1 MYANQIDTMD
11 FHIPIPLLGEVMP
24 KRSFSIRTKL
34 IAIFVLIKVLPL
46 VVLAWFSWSVIS
58 NLAHTL
64 KKQTKQVAQDTT
76 EMVCGIAKMATNNSI
91 EALDDRSREAIE
103 RLTTDTARQVANF
116 LYDRD
121 VDIRLA
127 AQITPG
133 QKAYQT
139 FLSGRTRK
147 VVMDDGKWK
156 MNEDGTK
163 WVPAAGPAPLQHKK
177 VTARI
182 EDNRN
187 QFHYRPPEATGV
199 IEYRPLYLEMTYVD
213 VSGMEKVKVSNTR
226 LLPETLLDISKKENT
241 FCKAET
247 YFQSLKRLKPG
258 QIYVSD
264 VIGAYVKGF
273 LPGGVYNKVR
283 AANAGIVFE
292 PQNSGYAGLENP
304 LGIRFKG
311 LVRWATPV
319 VVKGKITGFVTL
331 ALDHTHIMEFTD
343 HVIPTDD
350 RYCITPDPGS
360 GNYAF
365 MWDYKGRNIS
375 HPRDYFIVGY
385 DPETGQQAVP
395 WLEESLYAK
404 WLSCRCSMS
413 EFEKKVPWFDAQSLT
428 KKPAEDLT
436 QQGYLGLDGRFLN
449 FAPQCTG
456 WHTLTQ
462 HGGSGSFLIFWSKLW
477 KLTTA
482 AAIPYYTGHYGDHPR
497 GFGYVTIGANVD
509 EFHKP
514 AVHTAAIIKS
524 TRKNFETNLTRQ
536 KELNLAHLRSTIH
549 DIAIKM
555 TLSTGI
561 MIALVIFIALW
572 MASTLTE
579 KITKI
584 IHGINHFQKRDM
596 DFRLE
601 ETSKDEIGQ
610 LTCSFNEMADS
621 IQQYLMVVDEAQRN
635 TELANKRLK
644 KEVTERKAAQVELS
658 LHRDQ
663 LEDMVKK
670 RTAQLE
676 AQIHERE
683 RAEEELMQ
691 AEKMAALGQ
700 LIAGIAHEINTP
712 MGAIKS
718 SGSNIL
724 DFLAKLQKDIPDLI
738 KKLDDQHLPLFF
750 NLFNPF
756 PQKTVLR
763 TSREERKMIRSLN
776 ANLSEAGIEGARQ
789 MAFFLVQMNVHDQ
802 WEMFK
807 PLLLHPESE
816 FILETAYSL
825 HSITSNTEN
834 INQAVSRVSKIIYA
848 LKSYIRQ
855 SDTDEKIETD
865 IVDSIETVLTI
876 YQNQIKQNTEL
887 IREYD
892 TVEAILGYPDELSQV
907 WTNLIYNALQAMD
920 YKGVLTIRVRTLDTH
935 VQICITDTGCGIPQ
949 ENRNKIFQP
958 FFTTKKR
965 GEGSGLG
972 LDIVAKIIK
981 KHDGQIDF
989 ESEVGKGTTFT
1000 ILLPR
1005 NKD

>member
-1 MYANQIDTMD
+1 
-11 FHIPIPLLGEVMP
+11 MP
-24 KRSFSIRTKL
+24 RRSFSIRTKL

-46 VVLAWFSWSVIS
+46 VALAWFSWHVIS
-58 NLAHTL
+58 DLADTL
-64 KKQTKQVAQDTT
+64 KKQTEQVAQDTNKL
-76 EMVCGIAKMATNNSI
+76 VGGIADMATNNSI
-91 EALDDRSREAIE
+91 EALDDRSRQAIE
-103 RLTTDTARQVANF
+103 RLTTDTARQVADF

-127 AQITPG
+127 AQLTPG
-133 QKAYQT
+133 KKAFQT

-163 WVPAAGPAPLQHKK
+163 WVSADPAPVQYKE

-213 VSGMEKVKVSNTR
+213 LSGMEKFKVSNTR
-226 LLPETLLDISKKENT
+226 LLPETLLDVSKKENT

-247 YFQSLKRLKPG
+247 YFESLKKLKPG

-273 LPGGVYNKVR
+273 LPGGVYSKAR
-283 AANAGIVFE
+283 AEKAGIAFE
-292 PQNSGYAGLENP
+292 PEKSGYAGLENP
-304 LGIRFKG
+304 LGIRFNG
-311 LVRWATPV
+311 LVRWATAV
-319 VVKGKITGFVTL
+319 VIKGRITGFVTL
-331 ALDHTHIMEFTD
+331 ALDHIHIMEFTD
-343 HVIPTDD
+343 HVIPTND
-350 RYCITPDPGS
+350 RYCITSDAGS

-385 DPETGQQAVP
+385 DSETGQQTVP
-395 WLEESLYAK
+395 WLEESLYDK
-404 WLSCRCSMS
+404 WLSCNCSMS
-413 EFEKKVPWFDAQSLT
+413 EFETQVPWFDAQSLK
-428 KKPAEDLT
+428 KKPAKDLT
-436 QQGYLGLDGRFLN
+436 QQGFLGLDGRFLN

-524 TRKNFETNLTRQ
+524 TRKDFETNLIAQ
-536 KELNLAHLRSTIH
+536 KEHNQAYLRSSLH
-549 DIAIKM
+549 DTAIKM

-561 MIALVIFIALW
+561 MIVLVIFIALW
-572 MASTLTE
+572 MAAALTG
-579 KITKI
+579 KITKMI
-584 IHGINHFQKRDM
+584 WGINNFQKRDM

-601 ETSKDEIGQ
+601 ETSNDEIGQ
-610 LTCSFNEMADS
+610 LTSSFNEMADS
-621 IQQYLMVVDEAQRN
+621 IQQYLSVVEDAKKN
-635 TELANKRLK
+635 TELANARLK
-644 KEVTERKAAQVELS
+644 QEVIERKAAQVELS

-663 LEDMVKK
+663 LEEMVKK

-691 AEKMAALGQ
+691 SEKMAALGQ

-724 DFLAKLQKDIPDLI
+724 AFHEKLQKDIPDLI
-738 KKLDDQHLPLFF
+738 KTLTDQHLPLFF
-750 NLFNPF
+750 ALLNQSPH
-756 PQKTVLR
+756 KAVLR
-763 TSREERKMIRSLN
+763 TSREERKLIRSLN
-776 ANLSEAGIEGARQ
+776 DTLSGAGIEGGRQ

-825 HSITSNTEN
+825 HSITSNTTN
-834 INQAVSRVSKIIYA
+834 INQAVDRVSKIVYA

-855 SDTDEKIETD
+855 SDTNEKIETD
-865 IVDSIETVLTI
+865 IIDSIETVLTI
-876 YQNQIKQNTEL
+876 YHNQIKQSTEL
-887 IREYD
+887 VREYD
-892 TVEAILGYPDELSQV
+892 TVEPILGYPDELSQV
-907 WTNLIYNALQAMD
+907 WTNLVYNALQAMD
-920 YKGVLTIRVRTLDTH
+920 YKGILTIRVKSLENH
-935 VQICITDTGCGIPQ
+935 VQICVADTGCGIPE
-949 ENRNKIFQP
+949 ENKRKIFQP

-981 KHDGQIDF
+981 KHDGQIDL

-1000 ILLPR
+1000 VLLPR

>member
-1 MYANQIDTMD
+1 
-11 FHIPIPLLGEVMP
+11 MP
-24 KRSFSIRTKL
+24 KRSCSIRTKL

-46 VVLAWFSWSVIS
+46 VALAWFSWNVILD
-58 NLAHTL
+58 LADTL
-64 KKQTKQVAQDTT
+64 KKQTEQVAQETNT
-76 EMVCGIAKMATNNSI
+76 LVGGIAEMATSNSI

-127 AQITPG
+127 ARITPG
-133 QKAYQT
+133 KKAYQT

-147 VVMDDGKWK
+147 VVMDDGKWT
-156 MNEDGTK
+156 MNDDGTK
-163 WVPAAGPAPLQHKK
+163 WIPAAPSPVQYKK

-182 EDNRN
+182 EDNEN
-187 QFHYRPPEATGV
+187 QFHYRSPEATGL

-213 VSGMEKVKVSNTR
+213 LSGMEIFKVSNASI
-226 LLPETLLDISKKENT
+226 LPETLLDVSKKENT

-247 YFQSLKRLKPG
+247 YFESLKKLKPG

-273 LPGGVYNKVR
+273 LPGGVYSKAR
-283 AANAGIVFE
+283 AAKAGIQFE
-292 PQNSGYAGLENP
+292 PQKSGYAGFENP
-304 LGIRFKG
+304 LGVRFKG

-319 VVKGKITGFVTL
+319 VIKGEITGFVTL

-343 HVIPTDD
+343 HVVPTND
-350 RYCITPDPGS
+350 RYCITSNAGS

-385 DPETGQQAVP
+385 DPETGQAAVP

-404 WLSCRCSMS
+404 WLSCNGSMA
-413 EFEKKVPWFDAQSLT
+413 EFETQVPWFDAQSLK
-428 KKPAEDLT
+428 KKPASDLT
-436 QQGYLGLDGRFLN
+436 RQGFVGLDGRFLN

-524 TRKNFETNLTRQ
+524 TRKDFEANLTAQ
-536 KELNLAHLRSTIH
+536 KEHNQAYLRSSLNDTF
-549 DIAIKM
+549 IKM
-555 TLSTGI
+555 ILSTGV
-561 MIALVIFIALW
+561 MIVLVIFIALW
-572 MASTLTE
+572 MAAALTG
-579 KITKI
+579 KITKM

-596 DFRLE
+596 DFRLK
-601 ETSKDEIGQ
+601 ETSNDEIGQ

-621 IQQYLMVVDEAQRN
+621 IQQHLRVVGHAKKITERVN
-635 TELANKRLK
+635 TRLK
-644 KEVTERKAAQVELS
+644 KEIIERKAAQVELS

-663 LEDMVKK
+663 LEEMVEK

-724 DFLAKLQKDIPDLI
+724 DFLEKLQKDIPDLI
-738 KKLDDQHLPLFF
+738 KKLEEKHLPLFF
-750 NLFNPF
+750 TLLNQSP
-756 PQKTVLR
+756 KKAVLR

-776 ANLSEAGIEGARQ
+776 DTLSEAGIEGGRQ
-789 MAFFLVQMNVHDQ
+789 MAFFLVQMNVYDQ
-802 WEMFK
+802 WTMFK

-825 HSITSNTEN
+825 HSITSNTTN
-834 INQAVSRVSKIIYA
+834 INQAVDRVSKIIYA

-855 SDTDEKIETD
+855 SDTNEKTETD
-865 IVDSIETVLTI
+865 IIDSIETVLTI
-876 YQNQIKQNTEL
+876 YHNQIKQNTEL
-887 IREYD
+887 VREYD
-892 TVEAILGYPDELSQV
+892 TIEPILGYPDELSQV
-907 WTNLIYNALQAMD
+907 WTNLVYNALQAMD
-920 YKGVLTIRVRTLDTH
+920 YNGVLTIRVKNREKH
-935 VQICITDTGCGIPQ
+935 VQICVSDTGCGIPE
-949 ENRNKIFQP
+949 ENKRKVFQP

-972 LDIVAKIIK
+972 LDIVSKIIK
-981 KHDGQIDF
+981 KHDGQIDL
-989 ESEVGKGTTFT
+989 ESEAGKGTTFT

>member
-1 MYANQIDTMD
+1 
-11 FHIPIPLLGEVMP
+11 MP

-46 VVLAWFSWSVIS
+46 VALAWFSWRVIS
-58 NLAHTL
+58 DLADTL
-64 KKQTKQVAQDTT
+64 KTQTEQVTQETNT
-76 EMVCGIAKMATNNSI
+76 LVGGIADMATNNSI
-91 EALDDRSREAIE
+91 EALDNRSREAIE
-103 RLTTDTARQVANF
+103 RLTTDTARQVACF

-127 AQITPG
+127 AHITPG
-133 QKAYQT
+133 KKAYQK

-147 VVMDDGKWK
+147 VVMDDGKWT

-163 WVPAAGPAPLQHKK
+163 WIPATPDPLTYKK

-187 QFHYRPPEATGV
+187 QFHYRPPEADGV
-199 IEYRPLYLEMTYVD
+199 VEYRPLYLEMTYVD
-213 VSGMEKVKVSNTR
+213 LSGMEKFKVSNTP
-226 LLPETLLDISKKENT
+226 LLPETLRDVSKRENT

-247 YFQSLKRLKPG
+247 YFESLKNLKPG
-258 QIYVSD
+258 GIYVSD

-273 LPGGVYNKVR
+273 LPGGVYNTVR
-283 AANAGIVFE
+283 AQKAGIPFE
-292 PQNSGYAGLENP
+292 PERSGYAGLENP

-319 VVKGKITGFVTL
+319 VVEGEITGFVTL

-350 RYCITPDPGS
+350 RYCVTSNAGS

-385 DPETGQQAVP
+385 DPDTGHQTVP

-404 WLSCRCSMS
+404 WLSCNCAMA
-413 EFEKKVPWFDAQSLT
+413 EFETQVPWFDAQSLE
-428 KKPAEDLT
+428 KKPAEELT
-436 QQGYLGLDGRFLN
+436 RQGYLGLDGRFLN

-514 AVHTAAIIKS
+514 AMHTAAVIKS
-524 TRKNFETNLTRQ
+524 TRKEFESNLTRQ
-536 KELNLAHLRSTIH
+536 KENNLAYLRRTLH
-549 DIAIKM
+549 DTAIKM

-561 MIALVIFIALW
+561 MIVLVIFIALW
-572 MASTLTE
+572 MAATLTG
-579 KITKI
+579 KITKMI
-584 IHGINHFQKRDM
+584 RGINHFQKRDM
-596 DFRLE
+596 DYRLE
-601 ETSKDEIGQ
+601 ETSNDEIGQ
-610 LTCSFNEMADS
+610 LTCSFNDMADS
-621 IQQYLMVVDEAQRN
+621 IQQYLMVMEEAQKN
-635 TELANKRLK
+635 TELANSRLK
-644 KEVTERKAAQVELS
+644 KEVAERKAAQVELS

-663 LEDMVKK
+663 LEHMVKR

-676 AQIHERE
+676 TQILERE

-724 DFLAKLQKDIPDLI
+724 DFHKKLQNDIPDLI
-738 KKLDDQHLPLFF
+738 KKLDDKHLTLFF
-750 NLFNPF
+750 SLLDRF
-756 PQKTVLR
+756 PKKMVLR
-763 TSREERKMIRSLN
+763 TSREERKIIRALGD
-776 ANLSEAGIEGARQ
+776 NLSKNGIKCSRQ
-789 MAFFLVQMNVHDQ
+789 TAFFLVQMNVHNQ
-802 WEMFK
+802 WEIFK
-807 PLLLHPESE
+807 PLLFHPESE

-834 INQAVSRVSKIIYA
+834 INQAVDRVSKIIYA

-855 SDTDEKIETD
+855 SDSDEKTKTD
-865 IVDSIETVLTI
+865 IIDSIETVLTI
-876 YQNQIKQNTEL
+876 YHNQIKQNTQL

-892 TVEAILGYPDELSQV
+892 TIDTILGYPDELSQV

-920 YKGVLTIRVRTLDTH
+920 YKGVLTIQVKNIDAH

-949 ENRNKIFQP
+949 EHRNKIFQP

-981 KHDGQIDF
+981 KHDGKIDF
-989 ESEVGKGTTFT
+989 ESDVGKGTTFT
-1000 ILLPR
+1000 ILLPKIR
-1005 NKD
+1005 VNHG

>member
-1 MYANQIDTMD
+1 MQK
-11 FHIPIPLLGEVMP
+11 H
-24 KRSFSIRTKL
+24 SFSIRTKL

-46 VVLAWFSWSVIS
+46 VVLAWFSWNVIS
-58 NLAHTL
+58 DLADTL
-64 KKQTKQVAQDTT
+64 KKQTAQVARDTNAL
-76 EMVCGIAKMATNNSI
+76 VGGIAGMAISNSI

-127 AQITPG
+127 ARITPG
-133 QKAYQT
+133 KKAYQN

-147 VVMDDGKWK
+147 VVVDDGKWK

-163 WVPAAGPAPLQHKK
+163 WVPADPAPVQYKK

-182 EDNRN
+182 EDNQN
-187 QFHYRPPEATGV
+187 QFHYRPSEATGL

-213 VSGMEKVKVSNTR
+213 LSGMEKLKVSNA
-226 LLPETLLDISKKENT
+226 LVLPKTLLDVSKKENT

-247 YFQSLKRLKPG
+247 YFQSLKKLKPG

-273 LPGGVYNKVR
+273 LPGGVYSQAR
-283 AANAGIVFE
+283 AANADIAFE

-319 VVKGKITGFVTL
+319 VVKGKITGYVTL

-343 HVIPTDD
+343 HVVPTDD
-350 RYCITPDPGS
+350 RYCITSDAGS

-385 DPETGQQAVP
+385 DPETGQAAVP
-395 WLEESLYAK
+395 WLEASLYPK
-404 WLSCRCSMS
+404 WLSCNSSMS
-413 EFEKKVPWFDAQSLT
+413 EFETEVPWFDAQSLN
-428 KKPAEDLT
+428 KKPAGDLT
-436 QQGYLGLDGRFLN
+436 QQGFVGLDGRFLN

-482 AAIPYYTGHYGDHPR
+482 AAIPYYTGHYGQHSR
-497 GFGYVTIGANVD
+497 GFGYVTIGANVN

-514 AVHTAAIIKS
+514 AVQTAAKIKS
-524 TRKNFETNLTRQ
+524 TRKDFEANLTAQ
-536 KELNLAHLRSTIH
+536 KEHNQAYLRSSLNATS
-549 DIAIKM
+549 IKM
-555 TLSTGI
+555 TLYTVV
-561 MIALVIFIALW
+561 MIVLVIFIALC
-572 MASTLTE
+572 MAAALTG
-579 KITKI
+579 KITNMI
-584 IHGINHFQKRDM
+584 RGINHFQKGDM

-601 ETSKDEIGQ
+601 ETSNDEIGQ
-610 LTCSFNEMADS
+610 LASSFNEMADS
-621 IQQYLMVVDEAQRN
+621 IQQYLMVVEDARKA
-635 TELANKRLK
+635 TELANGRLK
-644 KEVTERKAAQVELS
+644 QEITERKATQDELA
-658 LHRDQ
+658 LHRNH
-663 LEDMVKK
+663 LEEMVEE

-676 AQIHERE
+676 TQVHERE
-683 RAEEELMQ
+683 RAEKELIQ
-691 AEKMAALGQ
+691 SEKMAALGQ
-700 LIAGIAHEINTP
+700 LVAGIAHEINTP

-718 SGSNIL
+718 SGSNIS
-724 DFLAKLQKDIPDLI
+724 DFLGKFKKEMPNLIEKLG
-738 KKLDDQHLPLFF
+738 DQHLPLFF
-750 NLFNPF
+750 TLISQSPK
-756 PQKTVLR
+756 KTVLR

-776 ANLSEAGIEGARQ
+776 DKLSEAGIEGGRQ
-789 MAFFLVQMNVHDQ
+789 MAFFLVQMNVYDR

-807 PLLLHPESE
+807 VLLLHPKSE
-816 FILETAYSL
+816 FIFETAYSF
-825 HSITSNTEN
+825 HSITSNTTN
-834 INQAVSRVSKIIYA
+834 INQAVDRVSKIIYA

-855 SDTDEKIETD
+855 SDTNEKIKTD
-865 IVDSIETVLTI
+865 ILESIETVLTI
-876 YQNQIKQNTEL
+876 YHNQIKQNTEL
-887 IREYD
+887 VREYD
-892 TVEAILGYPDELSQV
+892 TVDTILGYPDELSQV

-920 YKGVLTIRVRTLDTH
+920 YQGTLTIRVKNQENH
-935 VQICITDTGCGIPQ
+935 VRICVADTGCGIP
-949 ENRNKIFQP
+949 EDNKEKIFQP

-981 KHDGQIDF
+981 KHDGQIEL
-989 ESEVGKGTTFT
+989 ESEVGKGTIFT

>member
-1 MYANQIDTMD
+1 
-11 FHIPIPLLGEVMP
+11 MP

-34 IAIFVLIKVLPL
+34 IAIFVLIKVFPL
-46 VVLAWFSWSVIS
+46 VALAWFSWHVIS
-58 NLAHTL
+58 DLADTL
-64 KKQTKQVAQDTT
+64 KKQTEQVAQDSNAL
-76 EMVCGIAKMATNNSI
+76 VGGIANIATSDSI
-91 EALDDRSREAIE
+91 AALDDRSREAIE
-103 RLTTDTARQVANF
+103 RLTTDTARHVAKF

-127 AQITPG
+127 AQIIPG
-133 QKAYQT
+133 KRGYQN
-139 FLSGRTRK
+139 FLSSRTRK

-156 MNEDGTK
+156 MNEDGTR
-163 WVPAAGPAPLQHKK
+163 WVPADPAPEQHKE

-199 IEYRPLYLEMTYVD
+199 VESRPLYLEMTYVD
-213 VSGMEKVKVSNTR
+213 LSGMEKFKVSDSP
-226 LLPETLLDISKKENT
+226 LLPDTLLDVSKKENT

-247 YFQSLKRLKPG
+247 YFESLKKLKPG

-273 LPGGVYNKVR
+273 LPGGVYSKAR
-283 AANAGIVFE
+283 AERAGIVFQPE
-292 PQNSGYAGLENP
+292 NSGYAGLENP

-343 HVIPTDD
+343 HVIPTDA
-350 RYCITPDPGS
+350 RYCITSNAGS

-385 DPETGQQAVP
+385 DPETGEQAVP
-395 WLEESLYAK
+395 WLEESLYDK
-404 WLSCRCSMS
+404 WLSCNCSMS
-413 EFEKKVPWFDAQSLT
+413 EFEIQVPWFDAQSLK
-428 KKPAEDLT
+428 KKPAGELT

-482 AAIPYYTGHYGDHPR
+482 AAIPYYSGHYGDHPR

-514 AVHTAAIIKS
+514 AVQTAAIIKS
-524 TRKNFETNLTRQ
+524 TRKNFEANLTRQ
-536 KELNLAHLRSTIH
+536 KEYNLAYLRRSLQN
-549 DIAIKM
+549 AALKM
-555 TLSTGI
+555 SVSTGM
-561 MIALVIFIALW
+561 MIVLVILIALW
-572 MASTLTE
+572 MAAALTG
-579 KITKI
+579 KITKMI
-584 IHGINHFQKRDM
+584 RGINHFQKRDM

-601 ETSKDEIGQ
+601 ETSNDEIGQ

-621 IQQYLMVVDEAQRN
+621 IQDYLTVVEDAKRN
-635 TELANKRLK
+635 TELANVRLK
-644 KEVTERKAAQVELS
+644 QEITERKAAQVELS

-676 AQIHERE
+676 AQILERE
-683 RAEEELMQ
+683 RAEQELMQ

-724 DFLAKLQKDIPDLI
+724 DFLEKLQKDIPDLI
-738 KKLDDQHLPLFF
+738 EKLDDRHLPLFF
-750 NLFNPF
+750 GLLNHS
-756 PQKTVLR
+756 PQKVVLR
-763 TSREERKMIRSLN
+763 TSREEREMIRALN
-776 ANLSEAGIEGARQ
+776 DNLSGAGIEGGRQ

-802 WEMFK
+802 WEIFK
-807 PLLLHPESE
+807 PLLFHPESE
-816 FILETAYSL
+816 FILEAAYSL
-825 HSITSNTEN
+825 HSITSNTKN
-834 INQAVSRVSKIIYA
+834 INQAVDRVSKIIYA

-855 SDTDEKIETD
+855 SNTNERIETD
-865 IVDSIETVLTI
+865 IVDSIETVLII
-876 YQNQIKQNTEL
+876 YHNQIKQNTEL
-887 IREYD
+887 IRDYD
-892 TVEAILGYPDELSQV
+892 TVEPILAYPDELSQV

-920 YKGVLTIRVRTLDTH
+920 YKGILTIRVKSLENH
-935 VQICITDTGCGIPQ
+935 VQICVADTGCGIPD
-949 ENRNKIFQP
+949 ENKQKIFQP

-981 KHDGQIDF
+981 KHDGQIDLK
-989 ESEVGKGTTFT
+989 SEVGKGTTFT

>member
-1 MYANQIDTMD
+1 
-11 FHIPIPLLGEVMP
+11 MP
-24 KRSFSIRTKL
+24 RRSFSIRTKL

-46 VVLAWFSWSVIS
+46 VALAWFSWRVIS
-58 NLAHTL
+58 DLADTL
-64 KKQTKQVAQDTT
+64 KTQTEQVAQNTNKL
-76 EMVCGIAKMATNNSI
+76 VGGIADMATNNSI

-103 RLTTDTARQVANF
+103 RLTTDTARQVACF

-121 VDIRLA
+121 VDVRLA
-127 AQITPG
+127 AQIIPG
-133 QKAYQT
+133 KKAYQN

-156 MNEDGTK
+156 MNEDGTA
-163 WVPAAGPAPLQHKK
+163 WVPANPDPLQYEQ

-187 QFHYRPPEATGV
+187 QFHYRPPEAPGV
-199 IEYRPLYLEMTYVD
+199 IAYLPLYLEMTYVD
-213 VSGMEKVKVSNTR
+213 LFGMERFKVSNTR
-226 LLPETLLDISKKENT
+226 LLPDTLLDVSKKENT

-247 YFQSLKRLKPG
+247 YFQDLKELKPG

-273 LPGGVYNKVR
+273 LPGGVYSKAR
-283 AANAGIVFE
+283 AAKEGIAFDPE
-292 PQNSGYAGLENP
+292 NSGYAGLENP

-319 VVKGKITGFVTL
+319 VVNGEITGFVTL

-343 HVIPTDD
+343 HVIPTND
-350 RYCITPDPGS
+350 RYCITSNAGT

-385 DPETGQQAVP
+385 DPETGQQTVP

-404 WLSCRCSMS
+404 WLACKCSMA
-413 EFEKKVPWFDAQSLT
+413 EFETRVPWFDAQSLE
-428 KKPAEDLT
+428 KKPAEELT
-436 QQGYLGLDGRFLN
+436 RQGYLGLDGRFLN

-514 AVHTAAIIKS
+514 AVHTAAVINA
-524 TRKNFETNLTRQ
+524 TRKEFETNLSRQ
-536 KELNLAHLRSTIH
+536 KENNLAYLRRTLH
-549 DIAIKM
+549 DTAIKM
-555 TLSTGI
+555 TFSTGI
-561 MIALVIFIALW
+561 MIVLVILIALW
-572 MASTLTE
+572 MAATLTG
-579 KITKI
+579 KITKMI
-584 IHGINHFQKRDM
+584 RGINHFQKRDM

-601 ETSKDEIGQ
+601 ETSHDEIGQ

-621 IQQYLMVVDEAQRN
+621 IQQYLTVMEEAQKN
-635 TELANKRLK
+635 TELANSRLK

-663 LEDMVKK
+663 LEHMVKR

-676 AQIHERE
+676 AQILERE

-724 DFLAKLQKDIPDLI
+724 DFLAKLQNDIPDLI
-738 KKLDDQHLPLFF
+738 KKLDDKHLPLFF
-750 NLFNPF
+750 SLLDRS
-756 PQKTVLR
+756 PQKAVLR
-763 TSREERKMIRSLN
+763 TSREERKIIRALHE
-776 ANLSEAGIEGARQ
+776 NLTDAGIDGSRQ
-789 MAFFLVQMNVHDQ
+789 VAFFLVQMNVYDR

-807 PLLLHPESE
+807 PLLIHPESE

-834 INQAVSRVSKIIYA
+834 INQAVDRVSKIIYA

-855 SDTDEKIETD
+855 SDGDEKTKTD
-865 IVDSIETVLTI
+865 IIESIETVLTI
-876 YQNQIKQNTEL
+876 YHNQIKQNTQL

-892 TVEAILGYPDELSQV
+892 TVDTILGYPDELSQV
-907 WTNLIYNALQAMD
+907 WTNLIYNALQSMD
-920 YKGVLTIRVRTLDTH
+920 YKGALTIRVKNLDDH
-935 VQICITDTGCGIPQ
+935 VQICITDTGCGIPH
-949 ENRNKIFQP
+949 ENRHKIFQP

-981 KHDGQIDF
+981 KHDGNIDF

-1005 NKD
+1005 HKD